1 MEVISNSVE
10 DKLIDGLS
18 YKLEPTASYITERK
32 SATFWAQGSN
42 QYSPNGV
49 KVIKLLLNGDN
60 WLDPSTVKV
69 MFNLTNL
76 ENKVLR
82 TIGGPW
88 PLVRRLRVLCNG
100 ALIEDIDYYNHV
112 HQMFDVLQSENVR
125 NNEDVEGFGIRAD
138 GGFGNKL
145 INAPLDLDTAELAAL
160 GQYVSVNSNGSK
172 AVSLSLLSGILNQG
186 KMLPL
191 KYCPITIELEL
202 VNNFYDPII
211 SGALANDGRSAVIMK
226 LGLTAANTSSIWQL
240 DNVQIKADIVR
251 MDNQLENEFA
261 QRFLSG
267 QSIPINYSTYISQ
280 IQALSGQNTSVNV
293 TRAISRLKSVFLTFA
308 PNSNFS
314 TNTYPLVPAENFT
327 DEYLHNPWAW
337 LHDWNDFY
345 HPMDSGP
352 YYDHNREL
360 EIQVQCGSKMF
371 PEYPIRSTQE
381 AFSHLR
387 KCMGIQ
393 NSTFHSV
400 DVSALEYRQHKFIVG
415 IDTEKVLAASFT
427 GENLKSGSLITI
439 KLKIGS
445 GTPAA
450 AYPAQVYV
458 ILHSDQIM
466 NIRDTGVEV
475 LD

>member
-1 MEVISNSVE
+1 
-10 DKLIDGLS
+10 
-18 YKLEPTASYITERK
+18 
-32 SATFWAQGSN
+32 
-42 QYSPNGV
+42 
-49 KVIKLLLNGDN
+49 
-60 WLDPSTVKV
+60 

-76 ENKVLR
+76 EDKRLR

-88 PLVRRLRVLCNG
+88 SFFRRLRILCNG

-138 GGFGNKL
+138 GGFGNQL
-145 INAPLDLDTAELAAL
+145 INAPLDLDTAELTAL
-160 GQYVSVNSNGSK
+160 SQYVSVMGNGSK
-172 AVSLSLLSGILNQG
+172 AVSFSLLSGILNQG

-202 VNNFYDPII
+202 VNNFYDPIV
-211 SGALANDGRSAVIMK
+211 SGAIASDARSAVIMK
-226 LGLTAANTSSIWQL
+226 LGLTATNTSSIWQL

-308 PNSNFS
+308 PNSNFV
-314 TNTYPLVPAENFT
+314 TNSYPIKRSENYT
-327 DEYLHNPWAW
+327 DEFCSNPWAF
-337 LHDWNDFY
+337 LRPWNDFY
-345 HPMDSGP
+345 HPLDSGP
-352 YYDHNREL
+352 FYDDAKEM

-371 PEYPIRSTQE
+371 PEYPMRSTSE
-381 AFSHLR
+381 IFANLR

-393 NSTFHSV
+393 NSTFHSI
-400 DVSALEYRQHKFIVG
+400 DISPLEYRQHKFIVG

-427 GENLKSGSLITI
+427 GENLKSGSLIT
-439 KLKIGS
+439 LKIKTGS
-445 GTPAA
+445 GVATADLAA
-450 AYPAQVYV
+450 NVYV
-458 ILHSDQIM
+458 ILHSDNIM
-466 NIRDTGVEV
+466 NIRDSGVEV